1 MKVSR
6 LKELLKE
13 GHEIEFDYKGK
24 RYGLTWSDVDGEEGV
39 MAFYEFNKDDI
50 ASKNIDEIL
59 SAEYHGLKVADI
71 IEDLNEEEVDI
82 F

>member
-1 MKVSR
+1 
-6 LKELLKE
+6 
-13 GHEIEFDYKGK
+13 
-24 RYGLTWSDVDGEEGV
+24 

-71 IEDLNEEEVDI
+71 IEDLDEKEVDI